1 MSTQPRRVFAEPIY
15 NPYRRKLAEH
25 GTPSLDL
32 ASLRK
37 KPLSKSGV
45 DTPQSV
51 LDPKNS
57 SVISA
62 MTTTKNFLSSQN
74 PSATSTFENLQTPD
88 SKKIFNFQLDPG
100 FRMNLMRKRM
110 NSKISIKQMAEEPKP
125 TQATPQPKLEPG
137 FLHFKKQSLDVVKLA
152 EEKALLHKEKNL
164 EIETHK
170 LHLGRDLKD
179 CDAKAHEVFD
189 HLPNKQALIG
199 LLDNQKGLGLT
210 RTFSSKP
217 PPLNPESLDLKNS
230 KGLFF
235 PRSTMRS
242 GAVESKLLS
251 FEFRRGPVSVVR
263 EAVGSSTPKGAG
275 GEEAQTLL
283 GREGPKEEVRRSA
296 GSVDVK
302 EAHRGYFDRVFKKKS
317 SQQLLERGSTEC
329 VGRKERAS
337 EEPNRQRSL
346 SREVFE
352 VKTQTYYMT
361 SLKYNYQKKGVGPL
375 AVQFKEHFIQTVGAL
390 NYLASNKV
398 EVYQYADIEV
408 AKGKIKAK
416 KTGRDFHGPRSLTN
430 AEDLPSKRP

>member
-1 MSTQPRRVFAEPIY
+1 MSAQPKRAFAEPIY
-15 NPYRRKLAEH
+15 NPYKRKLAEQ

-37 KPLSKSGV
+37 KPLSRSGI
-45 DTPQSV
+45 DTPASI

-62 MTTTKNFLSSQN
+62 MATTKNFLSSQK

-88 SKKIFNFQLDPG
+88 SKKVFNFQLDPG

-110 NSKISIKQMAEEPKP
+110 NSKISIKQMADEPKP
-125 TQATPQPKLEPG
+125 TLATPQPRIEPG

-152 EEKALLHKEKNL
+152 EEKALLHKEKKL
-164 EIETHK
+164 EIETNKSHIA
-170 LHLGRDLKD
+170 REIKD

-199 LLDNQKGLGLT
+199 LLDNQKGIGLT

-217 PPLNPESLDLKNS
+217 PALNPESLDLKNS

-235 PRSTMRS
+235 PRSTMRN
-242 GAVESKLLS
+242 GANENKLLS

-263 EAVGSSTPKGAG
+263 EVVGSSTPKGAN
-275 GEEAQTLL
+275 GEEHQVLL
-283 GREGPKEEVRRSA
+283 TKEGNKDEMRKSTV
-296 GSVDVK
+296 SVDVK
-302 EAHRGYFDRVFKKKS
+302 DVQRGYFDRVFKKKS

-329 VGRKERAS
+329 ISRKERAS
-337 EEPNRQRSL
+337 EEPKRQRSL

-390 NYLASNKV
+390 NYLVNNKV
-398 EVYQYADIEV
+398 NVYQYCDIELV
-408 AKGKIKAK
+408 KGKIKAK
-416 KTGRDFHGPRSLTN
+416 KTGKDFQGPRSLTN
-430 AEDLPSKRP
+430 ADDLPSKIY

>member
-1 MSTQPRRVFAEPIY
+1 MSAQPKRVFAEPIY
-15 NPYRRKLAEH
+15 NPYKRKLAEQ

-37 KPLSKSGV
+37 KPLSKSGI
-45 DTPQSV
+45 DTPQSM

-62 MTTTKNFLSSQN
+62 MATTKNFMSSQK
-74 PSATSTFENLQTPD
+74 PSATSTFEHLQTPD
-88 SKKIFNFQLDPG
+88 SKKVFNFQLDPG

-125 TQATPQPKLEPG
+125 TLATPQPRIESG
-137 FLHFKKQSLDVVKLA
+137 FLHFKKHSLDVVKMA
-152 EEKALLHKEKNL
+152 EDKALMNKEKKL
-164 EIETHK
+164 EIEINKTQ
-170 LHLGRDLKD
+170 LVRDIKD

-199 LLDNQKGLGLT
+199 LLDNQKGIGLT

-217 PPLNPESLDLKNS
+217 PALNPESIDLKHS

-235 PRSTMRS
+235 PRTTMRH
-242 GAVESKLLS
+242 GAAESKLMS

-263 EAVGSSTPKGAG
+263 EVVGSSTPKGG
-275 GEEAQTLL
+275 NGEEDQTLL
-283 GREGPKEEVRRSA
+283 PKDTNKDELKKSTI
-296 GSVDVK
+296 SV
-302 EAHRGYFDRVFKKKS
+302 EAKDIHRGYFDRVFKKKS
-317 SQQLLERGSTEC
+317 SQQLFERGSTEC
-329 VGRKERAS
+329 ISRKDRAS
-337 EEPNRQRSL
+337 EDPKRQRSL

-361 SLKYNYQKKGVGPL
+361 SLKYNYQKKSIGPL
-375 AVQFKEHFIQTVGAL
+375 AVQFKEHFIQTIGAL
-390 NYLASNKV
+390 NYLVSNKV
-398 EVYQYADIEV
+398 NVYQYSDIEV
-408 AKGKIKAK
+408 IKGKIKAK

-430 AEDLPSKRP
+430 ADDLPSKCR